1 MKFLEYCRKWDEERK
16 GSKYWIG
23 REEFKLERDRK
34 YDRASQRVTV
44 EEKGRRKRREQSGY
58 KAEKR

>member
-44 EEKGRRKRREQSGY
+44 EEK
-58 KAEKR
+58 